1 MAISSYSELQGAV
14 NDYLV
19 FTDIGA
25 VFDTFLGMAEARLN
39 REIRTRELES
49 VSTFNTQTAQEITL
63 PTGYL
68 EMIDFYETGS
78 GGRTLSYLNPGQ
90 FWSLESSRS
99 GTAQPKYYTIIGDE
113 ILLSPIPGSP
123 GRNYQLHFYQE
134 LTGLSTSNTTNALLS
149 KAPDLYLYATLL
161 EAQPYLADQERAIE
175 FAALYDR
182 AKESLIA
189 SDVRSKLR
197 PGARMKTGGN
207 PMADG
212 NFRVA

>member
-39 REIRTRELES
+39 REIRTREMEEVQQYNS
-49 VSTFNTQTAQEITL
+49 HTGQNITL
-63 PTGYL
+63 PTDYL
-68 EMIDFYETGS
+68 EMIDFYETGT

-90 FWSLESSRS
+90 FWSLASSRA
-99 GTAQPKYYTIIGDE
+99 GNAQAKYYTIIGDE
-113 ILLSPIPGSP
+113 IKLSPYDNTS
-123 GRNYQLHFYQE
+123 RNYELHHYAE
-134 LTGLSTSNTTNALLS
+134 LAGLSTSNTTNDLLS

-175 FAALYDR
+175 FATLYDR
-182 AKESLIA
+182 SKESLLA

-197 PGARMKTGGN
+197 PGARMKGGGT

-212 NFRVA
+212 AFRVA

>member
-1 MAISSYSELQGAV
+1 MAISNYSELQGAV

-19 FTDIGA
+19 FTDVGA
-25 VFDTFLGMAEARLN
+25 VFDTFLSMAEARLN
-39 REIRTRELES
+39 REIRTREMEQVQAYS
-49 VSTFNTQTAQEITL
+49 SHTGQDITL
-63 PTGYL
+63 PTDYL

-90 FWSLESSRS
+90 FWSLASSRAT
-99 GTAQPKYYTIIGDE
+99 GGQAKYYTIIGE
-113 ILLSPIPGSP
+113 AIKLSPYSSTA
-123 GRNYQLHFYQE
+123 RNYELHHYAE
-134 LTGLSTSNTTNALLS
+134 LAALTPTNTTNSLLS

-161 EAQPYLADQERAIE
+161 EAQPYLADQERALE

-182 AKESLIA
+182 SKESLLA

-197 PGARMKTGGN
+197 PGARMKGGGT

-212 NFRVA
+212 GFRVA